1 MAGADSAD
9 QTDSGPSP
17 ADGGQEGAG
26 RRRRRRTGRGPIKY
40 FTGAGP
46 RSGLFLWREDCA
58 PIDVLSGSGDDTPIG
73 RARPVGGTESGIAI
87 WEICLAYAKVP
98 GRWIVLGGEFL
109 PKR

>member
-1 MAGADSAD
+1 MTGAESAD

-40 FTGAGP
+40 FTDAGP
-46 RSGLFLWREDCA
+46 QSGPILWRDDHH
-58 PIDVLSGSGDDTPIG
+58 PIDVLANPGDYMPIG
-73 RARPVGGTESGIAI
+73 RARPVGCTESGIAI
-87 WEICLAYAKVP
+87 WEIFLAYAKVS
-98 GRWIVLGGEFL
+98 GRWIVLGREFL

>member
-1 MAGADSAD
+1 MAGADSTD
-9 QTDSGPSP
+9 PTDSGPSP

-26 RRRRRRTGRGPIKY
+26 RRGRRRTGRGPIRY

-46 RSGLFLWREDCA
+46 RSGPFLWREDRA
-58 PIDVLSGSGDDTPIG
+58 PITVLSGAGDETPIG
-73 RARPVGGTESGIAI
+73 WATPVGCTESGIAI
-87 WEICLAYAKVP
+87 WEIFPASAKVP